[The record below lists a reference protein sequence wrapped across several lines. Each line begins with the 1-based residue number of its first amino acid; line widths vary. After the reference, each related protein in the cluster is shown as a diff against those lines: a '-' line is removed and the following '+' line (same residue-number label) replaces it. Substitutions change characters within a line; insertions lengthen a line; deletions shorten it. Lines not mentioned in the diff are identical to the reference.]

1 MLVTID
7 CTSKFAFVELHENPM
22 AVFREFSLRLIAA
35 FPHKIHTV
43 VTDNGTQFITPSAS
57 GSTTPLVKEAIA
69 SGEMFQA

>member
-1 MLVTID
+1 
-7 CTSKFAFVELHENPM
+7 M